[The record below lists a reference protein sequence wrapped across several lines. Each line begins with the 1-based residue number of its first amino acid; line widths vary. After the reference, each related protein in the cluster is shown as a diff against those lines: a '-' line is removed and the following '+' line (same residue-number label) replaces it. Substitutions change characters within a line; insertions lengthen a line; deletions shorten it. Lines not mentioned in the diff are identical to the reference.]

1 MVGGNPDQKLIMSM
15 KEYIISQLFLKI
27 EKLKALLD
35 IDDIASAKKEI
46 EKVLEE
52 LEKYGQDSKKVSE

>member
-1 MVGGNPDQKLIMSM
+1 MSM
-15 KEYIISQLFLKI
+15 EDYIISQLYLKM

-35 IDDIASAKKEI
+35 VDDIASAKKEI
-46 EKVLEE
+46 VKVLEE

>member
-1 MVGGNPDQKLIMSM
+1 M